1 MSNLGVYV
9 GNYPQRVFEFE
20 NWMGGK
26 VDQILAFI
34 GHQSWADFTGCAQW
48 AADTVWNQID
58 RPVIWSVPLIVNG
71 ANLADAAAG
80 DYNEYYRFAAKELAD
95 TRPQDAV
102 IHIRPGWE
110 FNHPMFPWAAEG
122 QEGNYVTAF
131 RQLVDSFRSV
141 SDRFVFEWNVNA
153 GNNGAVINPEDA
165 YPGDSYVDIIGMDFY
180 WGPQW
185 GDSNDPN
192 VAWNWMLNR
201 PYGLNW
207 HQAFAAAHGKPT
219 AYSEWGVNS
228 DNGAAY
234 IDKAAAW
241 FAEHKVLYNNYW
253 NDDYAFTGT
262 IADGAKGATSA
273 AFRSA
278 FGDQIAQPP
287 GPLPDP
293 PPAPAPAPAPEP
305 APEPAPAPAPAPP
318 PAPEP
323 APAPAP
329 TPAPTPVPPP
339 TPVADSPLTLNGS
352 AGRDTLI
359 GKGGNDLIWADAGH
373 DLLLGG
379 GGDDTLYGGAGRDTL
394 AGGAGNDWMEGGSGR
409 DLFIYTSGIDGIADF
424 RRGTDKLEIRGH
436 TRDDITMGAHRYDG
450 TDGWLIEFDDGGH
463 IWMPGVSRLGW
474 SDIILA

>member
-9 GNYPQRVFEFE
+9 GNYPQRVYEFE
-20 NWMGGK
+20 SWMGGK

-71 ANLADAAAG
+71 ANLGDAAAG
-80 DYNEYYRFAAKELAD
+80 AYNDYYRFAAKELAD

-110 FNHPMFPWAAEG
+110 FNHGMFPWAAEG
-122 QEGNYVTAF
+122 QEGNYINAF
-131 RQLVDSFRSV
+131 RQLVDTFRSV

-192 VAWNWMLNR
+192 VAWNWMVNR
-201 PYGLNW
+201 PYGLTW

-241 FAEHKVLYNNYW
+241 FAQHKVLYNNYW
-253 NDDYAFTGT
+253 NDEAYFPGT
-262 IADGAKGATSA
+262 ISNGAQGTTSTE
-273 AFRSA
+273 FRSD

-287 GPLPDP
+287 GPLPN
-293 PPAPAPAPAPEP
+293 
-305 APEPAPAPAPAPP
+305 
-318 PAPEP
+318 
-323 APAPAP
+323 P
-329 TPAPTPVPPP
+329 TPTPTPIPPP
-339 TPVADSPLTLNGS
+339 TPVPAPVPVADAPLTLNGS
-352 AGRDTLI
+352 GGRDTLI
-359 GKGGNDLIWADAGH
+359 GKGGNDRIWAGNGN
-373 DLLLGG
+373 DLLQGG
-379 GGDDTLYGGAGRDTL
+379 AGDDSLYGAGGRDTL
-394 AGGAGNDWMEGGSGR
+394 AGGTGNDWMEGGSGQDR
-409 DLFIYTSGIDGIADF
+409 FIYTDGIDGIGDF
-424 RRGTDKLEIRGH
+424 RRGTDRLEIRGH

-463 IWMPGVSRLGW
+463 IWMPGVTWMGW
-474 SDIILA
+474 SDLILA